1 MEFFQN
7 DILDRIVDSDK
18 FNVIVIFSL
27 KFWLKFWL
35 ENCDLLYAVDD
46 FYQVNILLAPLIG
59 FLYYLLLYQQ
69 YVLLMATVYCSLC
82 VVDDNLCK
90 LNN

>member
-69 YVLLMATVYCSLC
+69 YVLLMATVY
-82 VVDDNLCK
+82 
-90 LNN
+90 